1 MQKIVTHL
9 WFDKDCED
17 AINFYVN
24 TFNGAP
30 NKKQESKIISIKR
43 YEKEMEAPGS
53 KEMEGK
59 IITAIFELAGQ
70 RFMALDGGP
79 LFKFNPA
86 ISLLVDCEDQ
96 AEVDYFW
103 GKMSAVPEAEQCGW
117 LQDKY
122 GLSWQIVPKRMGELF
137 EDANKKKSLAALNAM
152 LKMHKLDVA
161 ELEKAFN
168 EA

>member
-1 MQKIVTHL
+1 MQKIIPCL
-9 WFDKDCED
+9 WFDQDCEE
-17 AINFYVN
+17 AINFYVD

-30 NKKQESKIISIKR
+30 NKKQESKIISITR
-43 YEKEMEAPGS
+43 YEKGMEAPGA
-53 KEMEGK
+53 EQMEGK

-79 LFKFNPA
+79 LFKFTEA
-86 ISLLVDCEDQ
+86 VSFDIECADQ

-103 GKMSAVPEAEQCGW
+103 EKMSAVPESEQCGW
-117 LQDKY
+117 LKDKF
-122 GLSWQIVPKRMGELF
+122 GLSWQVVPTRLGELL
-137 EDANKKKSLAALNAM
+137 EDSNKKKAHAAMNAM